1 MSFSLKQR
9 ETEGHEL
16 WAIAFYP
23 KFIDVPTTRNT
34 AGNSSKKSKNGS
46 KNTTESSSQEE
57 SSVRCNYFATVGG
70 RQANIYEYKSGG
82 KGAGN
87 NGSKEDWKFNLL
99 HSYTS
104 THTGVEDF
112 FSVTFA
118 HRRSRQ
124 IADDDDNDDDDHEE
138 QQYSRVICV
147 GGAAKEILII
157 DIETG
162 TLEAKLTGC
171 IGPILD
177 LKAICC
183 ECKTQQNVNLLCSAA
198 GNELKLW
205 NIDTNACI
213 AVFADLY
220 LIDPIELITVAWHP
234 SGSKIVAAGGHSKNE
249 QVRGIDDNNQNM
261 FQIYIWNVLD
271 SDRVHE
277 AIIASSHV
285 PPGSDNRSRFNSV
298 NERFPASKHNDVHT
312 NKIDCVSWF
321 GDLILSKS
329 IYDDIR
335 MWKPLIPPSRIVNNR
350 DTDTS
355 SILEVQNFN
364 YPGND
369 LYFLRFA
376 TSFTDSS
383 SILAVGNSLGQ
394 VFVWDLE
401 DDIDNNSPKI
411 LRTVSTSGKKPKKN
425 KPGATHVIR
434 GLAISPDGNTLVG
447 CDSNGDVFRWEK
459 QEVHQ
464 ILDGLHS

>member
-9 ETEGHEL
+9 INEGHEL
-16 WAIAFYP
+16 WAIAFST
-23 KFIDVPTTRNT
+23 DTVAVPTTPRNT
-34 AGNSSKKSKNGS
+34 STSSSSSSATKTKKGS
-46 KNTTESSSQEE
+46 KNITEQKESSI
-57 SSVRCNYFATVGG
+57 RYNYFATAGG
-70 RQANIYEYKSGG
+70 QQANIYEYQSGG

-87 NGSKEDWKFNLL
+87 NGSKEDWKFDLM
-99 HSYTS
+99 HSYES
-104 THTGVEDF
+104 THTNVEDF
-112 FSVTFA
+112 YSITFA
-118 HRRSRQ
+118 NRRSRQ
-124 IADDDDNDDDDHEE
+124 IADDDDSDDDGHEE
-138 QQYSRVICV
+138 RQQNSRVICV
-147 GGAAKEILII
+147 GGCAKEILII

-162 TLEAKLTGC
+162 TLQSKLTGC
-171 IGPILD
+171 IGDILD
-177 LKAICC
+177 LKYINC
-183 ECKTQQNVNLLCSAA
+183 ECKTEQNHNLLCSAA

-220 LIDPIELITVAWHP
+220 LSDPIELITVAWHP
-234 SGSKIVAAGGHSKNE
+234 TGSKIVTAGGHTKNN
-249 QVRGIDDNNQNM
+249 QVEGIDENNQNM

-277 AIIASSHV
+277 AIIASSHL
-285 PPGSDNRSRFNSV
+285 PPGSNDRSRFNSL

-312 NKIDCVSWF
+312 NKVDCVAWV

-335 MWKPLIPPSRIVNNR
+335 LWKPLIPPSRIVNNR
-350 DTDTS
+350 DTNTS
-355 SILEVQNFN
+355 SMIEVQNFI

-376 TSFTDSS
+376 TSISDST

-394 VFVWDLE
+394 VFVWDLH
-401 DDIDNNSPKI
+401 DIEHSPKI

-434 GLAISPDGNTLVG
+434 GLAFSPDGNTLVG
-447 CDSNGDVFRWEK
+447 CDSNGDVFRWDK

-464 ILDGLHS
+464 I